1 MYLCLATLW
10 LALPAQLQAQWVTHL
25 TREKLDSLTNPATAA
40 GGETMRF
47 DTRRIETPE
56 LHEDGAPTTYTY
68 RWHNDGKEPL
78 VVTRIQTS
86 CGCAKAKHD
95 KRPVPAGGQGEIKV
109 TYHPQGHPGDFQ
121 RKIFVYTQL
130 SDTRPTAVLELTGHV
145 KPSALPTHDYAHAMG
160 PLLLKQRT
168 VRLAGDRKQ
177 TERIEC
183 LNAGEK
189 PLRPRADGGLLPK
202 YLTFGCEP
210 EILEPGKTGDLVI
223 RIDPEQAPKTLPER
237 IPILLEGLTLP
248 PSQRMLE
255 VRIGTST
262 TE

>member
-10 LALPAQLQAQWVTHL
+10 LALPTQLQAQWVTHL

-68 RWHNDGKEPL
+68 RWRNDGKEPL

-109 TYHPQGHPGDFQ
+109 TYHPNCVGGDDGVVGDKVEHRATLSQTVEGIGIEHNGVDSRLEKCLKGHYRGIGRTDTGAYSHGSE
-121 RKIFVYTQL
+121 FVG
-130 SDTRPTAVLELTGHV
+130 R
-145 KPSALPTHDYAHAMG
+145 
-160 PLLLKQRT
+160 R
-168 VRLAGDRKQ
+168 
-177 TERIEC
+177 
-183 LNAGEK
+183 
-189 PLRPRADGGLLPK
+189 DGGDDAVV
-202 YLTFGCEP
+202 G
-210 EILEPGKTGDLVI
+210 
-223 RIDPEQAPKTLPER
+223 
-237 IPILLEGLTLP
+237 
-248 PSQRMLE
+248 
-255 VRIGTST
+255 IG
-262 TE
+262 